1 MTEHCARCGAALP
14 IVDGDTAAFCAA
26 CGLPQLRV
34 SSEAVVAVA
43 PAPGEPEP
51 EKRLDH
57 PRLDWGTGLR
67 MVALV
72 AAVGAIAPSL
82 LPGAVSTGS
91 AGGLSLLAMPLLTV
105 AAVTLYHRSRP
116 RREIS
121 PIIGGRLGATLGLM
135 VGAWIALLTGAVGFV
150 MRYHYHSTAMDTA
163 LQQGFDSMMVRMQ
176 EAGPQPPE
184 LIGFIRS
191 PEFLA
196 GSFLMGHVFSILL
209 LVMTGTVCGWLA
221 GALLRSRRQRLTQ

>member
-14 IVDGDTAAFCAA
+14 IVDGDTAAFCAV

-34 SSEAVVAVA
+34 SSEAVVSVTPQDGDA
-43 PAPGEPEP
+43 EP
-51 EKRLDH
+51 EKRIDH

-121 PIIGGRLGATLGLM
+121 PVIGGRLGATLGLM
-135 VGAWIALLTGAVGFV
+135 VGAWIAFLTGAFGFAL
-150 MRYHYHSTAMDTA
+150 RYHYHSTAMDNA

>member
-1 MTEHCARCGAALP
+1 M
-14 IVDGDTAAFCAA
+14 
-26 CGLPQLRV
+26 
-34 SSEAVVAVA
+34 AVA
-43 PAPGEPEP
+43 SPSQDAEP
-51 EKRLDH
+51 EKRTDH

-67 MVALV
+67 MVAVV
-72 AAVGAIAPSL
+72 AALGAIAPSL

-121 PIIGGRLGATLGLM
+121 PMIGGRLGATLGLM
-135 VGAWIALLTGAVGFV
+135 VGVWIAFLTGAVGFV
-150 MRYHYHSTAMDTA
+150 LRYRYHSTALDTA
-163 LQQGFDSMMVRMQ
+163 LRQGFDSMMVRMQ

-209 LVMTGTVCGWLA
+209 LVITGTVCGWLA